1 MKTILIARDFCIYSF
16 SGFASQPYCP
26 SGFTYGFWT
35 RMFEIV
41 GSSDTASHYLI
52 SQSNNLYYGIKIFY
66 RRLNGVSFT
75 LDFKTEY
82 RGCSFNENI
91 KIPTR
96 GWVFIGLTYDPSTTK
111 SYCFYEKDYKE
122 MSVHFYG
129 QNPPPKA
136 LAFAGN
142 GPFFVDNIFYFPKY
156 STADEV
162 SAIYDISEFE
172 FNFSIQ

>member
-1 MKTILIARDFCIYSF
+1 
-16 SGFASQPYCP
+16 
-26 SGFTYGFWT
+26 
-35 RMFEIV
+35 MFEIV
-41 GSSDTASHYLI
+41 GSSDTASHYLM
-52 SQSNNLYYGIKIFY
+52 SQSNNGYYGIKISY
-66 RRLNGVSFT
+66 QRSSGIVLTV
-75 LDFKTEY
+75 DFPTES
-82 RGCSFNENI
+82 RECDFNENI

-122 MSVHFYG
+122 MSVSG
-129 QNPPPKA
+129 TAQNPPAKA

-172 FNFSIQ
+172 FNFCNTVNVKYFFVLAYCTCIW